1 MYLQGQPAL
10 TLSSYTAVFIQLLLL
25 VRCNE
30 LYNFRTV
37 GNNSLEY
44 LRLAE
49 VLRPSGTRLGLMSGK
64 WFALW

>member
-1 MYLQGQPAL
+1 MQGQPVL

-25 VRCNE
+25 VRCNQ
-30 LYNFRTV
+30 LHNF
-37 GNNSLEY
+37 GALGSNSLEY

-49 VLRPSGTRLGLMSGK
+49 VVRPAGGRLALMGRK